1 MLFSFDHWP
10 AILSSQ
16 ISELGVSSYI
26 DTNTERLVH
35 EMSSKALDLTDGK
48 AGVSKQNLSST
59 SLAVSVIA
67 AVLLLTFPISSSADP
82 KSTIEGKLTSAVK
95 DDLKH
100 HKATHHYYVETK
112 TGQRKRLVF
121 EKKHE
126 AQTARNSR
134 GSQSKKLVSGTK
146 VKITGDVRRKTIRT
160 SIAQIKA
167 IPSAQ
172 TANIQSIGLK
182 KVAVILINFRNDTTE
197 PWTVADIRNNVFT
210 GVTSVNNYFQEVSSG
225 ATSLEGKVSSSGD
238 IFGFYTIPYDNTG
251 CSYSTWGDSGHAAA
265 IADGNDLSGY
275 DHIIYGWANTPDCWW
290 SGMGQI
296 HGSLIWIDGAFNPAV
311 TSHELGH
318 NFGEFHASS
327 YTCTDSEGGRV
338 PISSSCSASEYGDP
352 FSVMGVAYDQRHVH
366 NFNKGNLGYLS
377 TADTITAAVDGDYT
391 LKSSEQLLADET
403 QIIRVPRLD
412 GTYYYLEYRRPYG
425 AYFDAFDTTDPVV
438 NGITIRI
445 APDFDVLSNSKLID
459 NTPATAS
466 FDDAALGVGNTFT
479 DSSTGIA
486 VTTLST
492 SSTEATVR
500 IQAPP
505 TSPPVNSS
513 PPVVAGTARLGE
525 TLTCSLGSWDYRP
538 TSYSY
543 QWLRD
548 GNDISGATSRYY
560 TVVSTDLSTSLSCR
574 VAASNIR
581 GSVSASSNAL
591 QPIVTLPSDGL
602 DKIERPDWATFS
614 VRLNTRRKRAHP
626 RIILKTSIDNEAIK
640 RAKFKIPRTIT
651 FTKRGLKGKKLGYVS
666 VINVDGKKTLMRLK
680 WRNSSSG
687 TSRIAQTADFKVDLK
702 LRGKHVLTVRNTSG
716 KNIKIIKVV
725 FYAKKRVVRLP
736 KSCKRALKFATYL
749 IKSNG
754 KTLHMKRVLKMCVKP
769 RG

>member
-1 MLFSFDHWP
+1 MSSRVLDPMDGRVGRTLLLFCVIAGLFC
-10 AILSSQ
+10 L
-16 ISELGVSSYI
+16 LGVGASPSAA
-26 DTNTERLVH
+26 D
-35 EMSSKALDLTDGK
+35 SKR
-48 AGVSKQNLSST
+48 
-59 SLAVSVIA
+59 
-67 AVLLLTFPISSSADP
+67 
-82 KSTIEGKLTSAVK
+82 TIEGKLTSAVK
-95 DDLKH
+95 DDLKKQ
-100 HKATHHYYVETK
+100 KATYHYYLETK

-121 EKKHE
+121 KKKRE

-134 GSQSKKLVSGTK
+134 GSQSKNLVSGTK
-146 VKITGDVRRKTIRT
+146 VKITGDIRRKTIRT
-160 SIAQIKA
+160 TFAQIKT
-167 IPSAQ
+167 ISNAQ
-172 TANIQSIGLK
+172 TANIQAIGLK
-182 KVAVILINFRNDTTE
+182 KVAVILINFQNDTTK
-197 PWTVADIRNNVFT
+197 PWTVDVIRSNVFT
-210 GVTSVNNYFQEVSSG
+210 GVTSVNNYYQEISSG
-225 ATSLEGKVSSSGD
+225 ATWLEGKVNANGD

-251 CSYSTWGDSGHAAA
+251 CSYSAWGDSGHAAA

-459 NTPATAS
+459 NTPASAS
-466 FDDAALGVGNTFT
+466 FYDSALGVGNTFT
-479 DSSTGIA
+479 DSSKGIA
-486 VTTLST
+486 ITTLST

-505 TSPPVNSS
+505 TLAPVNNTPPVITGAAN
-513 PPVVAGTARLGE
+513 VGE
-525 TLTCSLGSWDYRP
+525 TLNCSQGSWDNRP
-538 TSYSY
+538 NAFSY

-548 GNDISGATSRYY
+548 GNNISGATSPQY
-560 TVVSTDLSTSLSCR
+560 TIVGADGSTSLSCR

-581 GSVSASSNAL
+581 GSGSAASNVVR
-591 QPIVTLPSDGL
+591 PIVTLPSEGD
-602 DKIERPDWATFS
+602 DRIDTPDLPMFS
-614 VRLNTRRKRAHP
+614 VRLSTRRKRAHP
-626 RIILKTSIDNEAIK
+626 RIILKTSIDNQVIK
-640 RAKFKIPRTIT
+640 RARLKIPRSIT
-651 FTKRGLKGKKLGYVS
+651 FTKRGLKRKKLGYVS
-666 VINVDGKKTLMRLK
+666 VIDADGNKTLMRLK
-680 WRNSSSG
+680 WRNNSSG
-687 TSRIAQTADFKVDLK
+687 TSRIAQTADYKVDLK
-702 LRGKHVLTVRNTSG
+702 LRGKHVLTVRNVSG
-716 KNIKIIKVV
+716 KSIKVIKVV

-736 KSCKRALKFATYL
+736 KSCKRTLKFATYL
-749 IKSNG
+749 IHG
-754 KTLHMKRVLKMCVKP
+754 DGTTQHIKRVLKMCVKP
-769 RG
+769 RR

>member
-1 MLFSFDHWP
+1 MFP
-10 AILSSQ
+10 KAIDPTHGRVGHADQ
-16 ISELGVSSYI
+16 ILCPPSI
-26 DTNTERLVH
+26 
-35 EMSSKALDLTDGK
+35 
-48 AGVSKQNLSST
+48 
-59 SLAVSVIA
+59 AVAVIA
-67 AVLLLTFPISSSADP
+67 AALLLTFPIPSSADP
-82 KSTIEGKLTSAVK
+82 RSTIEGNLTSVIK

-100 HKATHHYYVETK
+100 QKATKHYYLETK
-112 TGQRKRLVF
+112 AGQRKRLVF
-121 EKKHE
+121 KKSHE
-126 AQTARNSR
+126 AQAARNSG
-134 GSQSKKLVSGTK
+134 GSQSKKLVPGNK
-146 VKITGDVRRKTIRT
+146 VKVTGDIRRKTINT
-160 SIAQIKA
+160 SLAQIKT
-167 IPSAQ
+167 ISSAQ
-172 TANIQSIGLK
+172 TANIQSTGLK
-182 KVAVILINFRNDTTE
+182 KVAVILINFQNDTSE
-197 PWTVADIRNNVFT
+197 PWTAADIRSNVFT
-210 GVTSVNNYFQEVSSG
+210 GVTSVNKYFQEVSSD
-225 ATSLEGKVSSSGD
+225 ATSLEGKVRSDGD
-238 IFGFYTIPYDNTG
+238 IFGFYTIPYNNTG
-251 CSYSTWGDSGHAAA
+251 CNYSTWGDAGLAAA
-265 IADGNDLSGY
+265 VLDGNDLSGY

-296 HGSLIWIDGAFNPAV
+296 NGPLIWIDGAFNPAV
-311 TSHELGH
+311 TAHELGH

-327 YTCTDSEGGRV
+327 YSCTDSGGGRV
-338 PISSSCSASEYGDP
+338 PISSSCTASEYGDP
-352 FSVMGVAYDQRHVH
+352 FSVMGVAYDQRHMH

-377 TADTITAAVDGDYT
+377 TADTITAAVDGDFT

-403 QIIRVPRLD
+403 QILRVPRLD

-425 AYFDAFDTTDPVV
+425 TNFDNFIGTDPVV

-445 APDFDVLSNSKLID
+445 APDFDVLSNSNLID

-466 FDDAALGVGNTFT
+466 FYDAALGVGNTFT
-479 DSSTGIA
+479 DSSKGIA
-486 VTTLST
+486 ITTLST

-500 IQAPP
+500 IQAAP
-505 TSPPVNSS
+505 SLAPVNSS
-513 PPVVAGTARLGE
+513 PPVIAGTARLGE
-525 TLTCSLGSWDYRP
+525 TLTCSMGSWDYRP

-560 TVVSTDLSTSLSCR
+560 TVVSADLSTSLSCR

-581 GSVSASSNAL
+581 GSVSASSNVV

-602 DKIERPDWATFS
+602 DRIERPDWATFS
-614 VRLNTRRKRAHP
+614 VKLNTRRKRAHP
-626 RIILKTSIDNEAIK
+626 RIILKTSVDNEAIK

-666 VINVDGKKTLMRLK
+666 VIDVDGKKTLMRLK

-754 KTLHMKRVLKMCVKP
+754 KTLHMKRVLKMCVVP
-769 RG
+769 RR